1 MNYRR
6 GFFRAWVLL
15 SVLWIGAIATL
26 AISATGPNSQNGVIY
41 SYVYVMRPDI
51 KPPYDKAAEGPIDEV
66 FQRPSEVTAPPTFA
80 VLERRYWDD
89 WRRGVAAG
97 RTIAMSFPDGSEF
110 MTSAALNE
118 EDRKFL
124 SEAFWDQR
132 WWRLAERAW
141 PWAATAV
148 AVPPLY

>member
-1 MNYRR
+1 
-6 GFFRAWVLL
+6 
-15 SVLWIGAIATL
+15 
-26 AISATGPNSQNGVIY
+26 
-41 SYVYVMRPDI
+41 
-51 KPPYDKAAEGPIDEV
+51 
-66 FQRPSEVTAPPTFA
+66 
-80 VLERRYWDD
+80 
-89 WRRGVAAG
+89 
-97 RTIAMSFPDGSEF
+97 MSFPDGSEF

-148 AVPPLY
+148 AVPFAAFVLGAALLWVASGFRTR